1 MGWNTKFIILMAYN
15 TFAPIVNTNL
25 VLCLDSANT
34 KSYPGTG
41 SSFYDL
47 TLNANNFNFAT
58 TPPTFAG
65 VLNFDGVTDYGTMS
79 YNSIFDL
86 STTSFTIEGY
96 FMSNSFAS
104 GQCLVSKDTYGS
116 NFDWGLVITDST
128 TLTFW
133 SAGSATDVT
142 ATVPAMLTGRWY
154 HYVVTANYGVSNDIR
169 IYLNGVLYQGPTTM
183 SVTNSS
189 QISLTVGAL
198 GGITT
203 QTYYL
208 NGSLSTVRVYKYR
221 LTDDQIL
228 QNYTTLKNRFI

>member
-1 MGWNTKFIILMAYN
+1 MAYN

-25 VLCLDSANT
+25 VLCLDSVNS

-47 TLNANNFNFAT
+47 TSSGYNFNFASS
-58 TPPTFAG
+58 PPNFTG

-79 YNSIFDL
+79 YNSTFDL
-86 STTSFTIEGY
+86 SSTSFTIEGY

-104 GQCLVSKDTYGS
+104 GQCLISKDTYGF
-116 NFDWGLVITDST
+116 NFDWGLVISDSV

-133 SAGSATDVT
+133 SAGSATNVT
-142 ATVPAMLTGRWY
+142 ATVPSMIPGRWY
-154 HYVVTANYGVSNDIR
+154 HYVVTADKNITNDIR
-169 IYLNGVLYQGPTTM
+169 IYLDGILYQGPTNM
-183 SVTNSS
+183 DVTNSS

-208 NGSLSTVRVYKYR
+208 NGSLSTVRIYRYR
-221 LTDDQIL
+221 LSDSQIL
-228 QNYTTLKNRFI
+228 QNYNTLKNRFI